1 MKKLKWFAGG
11 AERGEVAEEHL
22 AAIIRDLNKPEEKE
36 FKDLLV
42 SYYLEFKNQSQ
53 GVPYIIDRLNIEV
66 SRYLLKTH
74 LKLSAE
80 NSDRL
85 QKISELNY
93 IRML

>member
-1 MKKLKWFAGG
+1 MDKQEG
-11 AERGEVAEEHL
+11 
-22 AAIIRDLNKPEEKE
+22 KE
-36 FKDLLV
+36 LQNLLIGF
-42 SYYLEFKNQSQ
+42 YLEIKDQAQ
-53 GVPYIIDRLNIEV
+53 GAPSILTRLNIEV
-66 SRYLLKTH
+66 SRYLAQTH